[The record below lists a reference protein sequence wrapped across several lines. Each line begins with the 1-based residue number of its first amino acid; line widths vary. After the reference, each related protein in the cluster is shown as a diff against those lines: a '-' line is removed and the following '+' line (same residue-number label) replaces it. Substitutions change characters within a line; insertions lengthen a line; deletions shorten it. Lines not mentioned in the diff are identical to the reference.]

1 MVSLRPLAE
10 PFVAAAPA
18 GARVRTRLRVDDTD
32 AALLYQVGEFLG
44 SLAGRDLAA
53 RCREGHLDAKGKAAS
68 RKVRKQALTAESSS
82 RWAGAITRTSEDQ
95 FRLAVQNM
103 WAERASLT
111 ARIRTITAR
120 LAAPVGGQADTGK
133 RAARGYASKGER
145 HAKTIRLQAL
155 TARLA
160 AVDADVAAG
169 DVHVVRGGKALLHK
183 RNNLA
188 CAGPAPGQWREQWGA
203 QRLFL
208 TADGEK
214 DKAWGNE
221 TIRWNPDQG
230 WLDIRLPTAL
240 AHLANRPNCRYR
252 LACPVAFTYRADE
265 VAAQAQT
272 GAVRYDICFDPAS
285 GRWYLDAS
293 WRMPEQVTPTVDH
306 LRQHPV
312 VAVDVNDGHLAVSAV
327 TTDGNILGHPGT
339 ITIDPAGLPASTRDA
354 HLRAAVT
361 DILTQAERIGARAI
375 VIENLDFADA
385 RAHGREKHGNRPSR
399 GKKGRRFRRQ
409 VAGIP
414 TAKFRDRLTQMAA
427 NAGLAIIVI
436 DPAYTS
442 KWSAQHWLKPLRD
455 HHPQISGH
463 HAAALVIGRR
473 GLGYRARRRV
483 TTNLIAPAEA
493 AQVNNRDTRTI
504 PETNAAPGR
513 STSPRDGRQPPG
525 AKTARTHRT
534 RRTVQATHDRSGPPT
549 GPGLTPAQCLGTVTG
564 GSLVPVAAG
573 QPSPRRRGDR
583 LLVEAQT

>member
-1 MVSLRPLAE
+1 MNLRPIAE

-18 GARVRTRLRVDDTD
+18 GARVRTRLRVNDTD
-32 AALLYQVGEFLG
+32 AALLYQVGGFLG

-53 RCREGHLDAKGKAAS
+53 RCREGLLDAKGKAES

-95 FRLAVQNM
+95 HRLAVQNM
-103 WAERASLT
+103 WVERASLA

-120 LAAPVGGQADTGK
+120 LAAPVGGATGTGK
-133 RAARGYASKGER
+133 RAVRGYPSKAER
-145 HAKTIRLQAL
+145 HSKTIRLQAL
-155 TARLA
+155 TTRLA
-160 AVDADVAAG
+160 AVEADLASG
-169 DVHVVRGGKALLHK
+169 DVHVVRGGKALLHH

-188 CAGPAPGQWREQWGA
+188 HAGLTPGQWRQRWDAG
-203 QRLFL
+203 RLFL

-221 TIRWNPDQG
+221 TIRWNPNQG
-230 WLDIRLPTAL
+230 WLEIRLPTAL
-240 AHLANRPNCRYR
+240 AHLANQPNCRYR
-252 LACPVAFTYRADE
+252 LACPIAFTYRGDE

-272 GAVRYDICFDPAS
+272 GAVRYDISFDPVS

-312 VAVDVNDGHLAVSAV
+312 VSVDVNDGHLAVSAV
-327 TTDGNILGHPGT
+327 STDGNILDQPRT
-339 ITIDPAGLPASTRDA
+339 ITLDLAGLPTTTRDA
-354 HLRAAVT
+354 RVRSVIT
-361 DILTQAERIGARAI
+361 DILTQAEQIGARAI

-385 RAHGREKHGNRPSR
+385 RAQGREKHGNRPSR

-409 VAGIP
+409 IAAIP
-414 TAKFRDRLTQMAA
+414 TGKFRDRLTQMAA

-442 KWSAQHWLKPLRD
+442 KWAAQHWLNPLRE

-483 TTNLIAPAEA
+483 TANLTAPAEA
-493 AQVNNRDTRTI
+493 VQVNNRDTRTI
-504 PETNAAPGR
+504 PATKTAPPER
-513 STSPRDGRQPPG
+513 PTSPRDVRQPPG

-534 RRTVQATHDRSGPPT
+534 RQAVQATHDRSGPPT
-549 GPGLTPAQCLGTVTG
+549 EQD
-564 GSLVPVAAG
+564 SL
-573 QPSPRRRGDR
+573 
-583 LLVEAQT
+583 LLSV

>member
-1 MVSLRPLAE
+1 VSVRLIAE

-18 GARVRTRLRVDDTD
+18 GARVRTRLRLDDTD
-32 AALLYQVGEFLG
+32 AALLYEVGEFLG
-44 SLAGRDLAA
+44 SLAGRDLAV
-53 RCREGHLDAKGKAAS
+53 RCREGHLDAKGKAES

-95 FRLAVQNM
+95 HRLAVQNM
-103 WAERASLT
+103 WAQRASLA

-120 LAAPVGGQADTGK
+120 LAAPVGGKAGTGK
-133 RAARGYASKGER
+133 RAVRGYLSKAER
-145 HAKTIRLQAL
+145 HSKTLRLQAL
-155 TARLA
+155 TTRLA
-160 AVDADVAAG
+160 AVEADLAAG
-169 DVHVVRGGKALLHK
+169 DVHVLRGGKALLHK

-188 CAGPAPGQWREQWGA
+188 HAGLTPGQWQQRWHAE
-203 QRLFL
+203 RLFL

-221 TIRWNPDQG
+221 TIRWNPDRG

-240 AHLANRPNCRYR
+240 AHLANQPNCRYR
-252 LACPVAFTYRADE
+252 LACPVAFTYRGDE

-272 GAVRYDICFDPAS
+272 GAVRYDISFDPAS

-293 WRMPEQVTPTVDH
+293 WRMPEQQTPTVDH

-312 VAVDVNDGHLAVSAV
+312 VSVDVNDGHLAVSAIS
-327 TTDGNILGHPGT
+327 TDGNILGQPRT
-339 ITIDPAGLPASTRDA
+339 ITVDLAGLPTTTRDA
-354 HLRAAVT
+354 HLRSAIT
-361 DILTQAERIGARAI
+361 DICTQAERIGARAI

-385 RAHGREKHGNRPSR
+385 RAQGREKHGSRPSR

-414 TAKFRDRLTQMAA
+414 TGKFADRLTQMAA
-427 NAGLAIIVI
+427 NAALAIIVI

-442 KWSAQHWLKPLRD
+442 KWAAQHWLNPLRE

-483 TTNLIAPAEA
+483 TTNLTAPAEA

-504 PETNAAPGR
+504 PAAKTAPPGR
-513 STSPRDGRQPPG
+513 PTSPRDGRQPPG

-534 RRTVQATHDRSGPPT
+534 RQAVQATHDRSGPPT
-549 GPGLTPAQCLGTVTG
+549 EQD
-564 GSLVPVAAG
+564 
-573 QPSPRRRGDR
+573 SP
-583 LLVEAQT
+583 LLSV